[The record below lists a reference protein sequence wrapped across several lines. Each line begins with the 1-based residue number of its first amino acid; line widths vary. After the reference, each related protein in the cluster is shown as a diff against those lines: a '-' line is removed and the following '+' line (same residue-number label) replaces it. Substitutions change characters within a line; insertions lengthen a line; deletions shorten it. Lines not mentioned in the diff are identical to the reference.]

1 MYLGYASKFSNAF
14 LLAMQIHLPF
24 GVFKLGIRANGFPVG
39 LYRLFSSR
47 PKKRK
52 KRKKGVMRDWNN
64 KLKENKNSHIKE
76 IEARGVQLD
85 LWLDPPTQLV
95 WADSTLVTI
104 GNGSP
109 SPKTKTDES
118 VGRTAHGNL
127 IFNRPIHQ
135 NVVVLR

>member
-1 MYLGYASKFSNAF
+1 MYLSYASKFSNAF

-52 KRKKGVMRDWNN
+52 KKRKKRKKGVMRDWNN

-85 LWLDPPTQLV
+85 LWVDLPTQLV
-95 WADSTLVTI
+95 
-104 GNGSP
+104 
-109 SPKTKTDES
+109 
-118 VGRTAHGNL
+118 
-127 IFNRPIHQ
+127 
-135 NVVVLR
+135 